1 MSGKAAIGK
10 GKGKGKKKEE
20 EEAVKGVAIATG
32 VKWSGERKPTA
43 DSQYRRSEL
52 YITLTLVPVGCVA
65 STLYVVSPARL
76 SPVWESGTI
85 AVHTK
90 PT

>member
-10 GKGKGKKKEE
+10 GKGKGKKKEG

-32 VKWSGERKPTA
+32 VKWSGDKKPTA

-52 YITLTLVPVGCVA
+52 GRNA
-65 STLYVVSPARL
+65 HFLYSQVSRSFWL
-76 SPVWESGTI
+76 GWFSRSSGLYS
-85 AVHTK
+85 
-90 PT
+90 

>member
-10 GKGKGKKKEE
+10 GKGKGKKKEGG

-32 VKWSGERKPTA
+32 VKWSGDKKPTA

-52 YITLTLVPVGCVA
+52 GRNAHFFVQSSLAQLLVGVIF
-65 STLYVVSPARL
+65 SFQYS
-76 SPVWESGTI
+76 
-85 AVHTK
+85 
-90 PT
+90 

>member
-43 DSQYRRSEL
+43 DNQYRRSEL
-52 YITLTLVPVGCVA
+52 AETPIFWHI
-65 STLYVVSPARL
+65 VSRAHPL
-76 SPVWESGTI
+76 
-85 AVHTK
+85 
-90 PT
+90 

>member
-43 DSQYRRSEL
+43 DNQYRRSEL
-52 YITLTLVPVGCVA
+52 AETPIF
-65 STLYVVSPARL
+65 LY
-76 SPVWESGTI
+76 G
-85 AVHTK
+85 
-90 PT
+90 

>member
-43 DSQYRRSEL
+43 DNQYRRSEL
-52 YITLTLVPVGCVA
+52 AETPIF
-65 STLYVVSPARL
+65 
-76 SPVWESGTI
+76 
-85 AVHTK
+85 
-90 PT
+90 